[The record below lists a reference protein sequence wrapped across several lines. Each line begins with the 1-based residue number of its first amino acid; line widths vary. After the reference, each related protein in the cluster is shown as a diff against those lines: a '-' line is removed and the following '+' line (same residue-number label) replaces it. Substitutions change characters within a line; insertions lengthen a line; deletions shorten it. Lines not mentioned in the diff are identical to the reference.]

1 MVTKAGTAGNKQSS
15 ERSVKKQSKEKSK
28 QIIIEMSPQIN
39 GPLAIRG
46 TQQSEQQ
53 IEPYTS
59 RNQQT
64 NISSKTRFIG
74 KHSRDNRLSIFL
86 NHRNSNVP
94 NELLGLV
101 RINRDALHLINEKGA
116 VVIVGVMARLLC
128 DHGLQFS
135 EHFIYQKE
143 TPIYPQKAAVSCA
156 EIELVDGVLGD
167 AVLPDEF
174 HRGFKLKL
182 PNALPPSCI
191 FLSPD
196 TSMGP
201 GITGDSPWGLTYY
214 LYAYLSTQ
222 PHHRKSS
229 KVFLSFTRALPT
241 NTAELVKETTPPA
254 TTVTRSSNPLSL
266 SVGSSKPLSLTAA
279 LDRVFFHTGEQMAV
293 HVRID
298 NPRSI
303 NFTGVRITL
312 KQIITT
318 RALNQAR
325 QIIKVPLA
333 TYEFRYIDANGNFKR
348 SPDPSGCNPKDFPF
362 IIDTLRVNLKPGSN
376 LQHVA
381 VESLF
386 PRNSIKSLILCP
398 SFSQTY
404 EMQDNPLKYFAI
416 EYYMNVHVVLPWGS
430 NLIAKLPFIVA
441 SKGVNEADTMNTVTI
456 DNLASFNPQEE
467 KTEIDDEPVEPGTL
481 KQQQQRLE
489 KSYPTAPVHVSVD
502 YKIVK
507 CDMERALK
515 ILEAIRQKRPVV
527 PVGSFEKMRRTWTRE
542 YSEAFQ
548 EFSSGVDN
556 LRNLLD
562 IITNGTSSSGSKY
575 VTGYTIELV
584 RSIADRFVPLYNRF
598 LPSHAEH
605 AQVLEDALS
614 QCLDTFELVLMK
626 FHLLATEMGERDAQ
640 PIEAVE
646 VNLDD
651 LLEMLE
657 DRLRKE
663 LDKLTLIIP
672 GMVEWRWF
680 LEELYYRKS
689 SSEQEPPSPSSN
701 QNNDLEMVK
710 LFQSFHSRLTESF
723 SDAQILPNEIFT
735 YAQFCFSRPA
745 MNIYAFDA
753 HYYYFRQAL
762 LVYYGNYPET
772 FLPFDK
778 ETPAGSKDDL
788 KTMRTRLNELR
799 EKLIQTML

>member
-1 MVTKAGTAGNKQSS
+1 M
-15 ERSVKKQSKEKSK
+15 
-28 QIIIEMSPQIN
+28 PQIN
-39 GPLAIRG
+39 GHLTVREAQSS
-46 TQQSEQQ
+46 QQRHQQ
-53 IEPYTS
+53 QVEPYTS
-59 RNQQT
+59 SKNS
-64 NISSKTRFIG
+64 NNYSSSRTRFIG

-86 NHRNSNVP
+86 NHRNSNAP

-143 TPIYPQKAAVSCA
+143 TPIYPPPAAVSCP
-156 EIELVDGVLGD
+156 EIEFVQGVLGD

-182 PNALPPSCI
+182 PAALPPSCI

-229 KVFLSFTRALPT
+229 KVFLSFTRAMPS
-241 NTAELVKETTPPA
+241 NPAELVKETTPPA
-254 TTVTRSSNPLSL
+254 VIVTRSSNPLSL
-266 SVGSSKPLSLTAA
+266 STNSKPLSLNAA
-279 LDRVFFHTGEQMAV
+279 LDRAFFHTGDQMAV

-298 NPRSI
+298 NPRLI

-312 KQIITT
+312 KQLITT

-325 QIIKVPLA
+325 QVIKVPLA
-333 TYEFRYIDANGNFKR
+333 AYEFRYIDANGKFQR
-348 SPDPSGCNPKDFPF
+348 SPTASGCEPKDFPF
-362 IIDTLRVNLKPGSN
+362 IIDTLRVNLKPGSC

-398 SFSQTY
+398 SFAQTY
-404 EMQDNPLKYFAI
+404 EMQDNPLKYFSV

-430 NLIAKLPFIVA
+430 NLIAKLPFIVT
-441 SKGVNEADTMNTVTI
+441 SHGVQESDSTNVTATI
-456 DNLASFNPQEE
+456 DNLATFNPQE
-467 KTEIDDEPVEPGTL
+467 KVEIDDEPVAPETF
-481 KQQQQRLE
+481 KREQQLQV
-489 KSYPTAPVHVSVD
+489 KSENPLNSVVSVD

-515 ILEAIRQKRPVV
+515 IIETASRQSTKNISNS
-527 PVGSFEKMRRTWTRE
+527 GSFEQMRRTWVRE
-542 YSEAFQ
+542 FTEAF
-548 EFSSGVDN
+548 ESFKTGVDG
-556 LRNLLD
+556 LKNLLE
-562 IITNGTSSSGSKY
+562 IITSGISSNGIKYNSGFP
-575 VTGYTIELV
+575 IELA
-584 RSIADRFVPLYNRF
+584 RLITENFVPLYKRF
-598 LPSHAEH
+598 LPCHAEH
-605 AQVLEDALS
+605 CQVLEDALF
-614 QCLDTFELVLMK
+614 QCLDTLELSLMK
-626 FHLLATEMGERDAQ
+626 FHLLATEKCSCSDSVV
-640 PIEAVE
+640 PLDSVE

-651 LLEMLE
+651 LYEILEE
-657 DRLRKE
+657 RLRKE
-663 LDKLTLIIP
+663 LEKLTLIIP

-680 LEELYYRKS
+680 LEELFYRKS
-689 SSEQEPPSPSSN
+689 QSQEFSQSER
-701 QNNDLEMVK
+701 NNHDDLEMAK
-710 LFQSFHSRLTESF
+710 LFQSIHSRLTESF

-735 YAQFCFSRPA
+735 YAQYCFNKSSMTLPA
-745 MNIYAFDA
+745 FNA
-753 HYYYFRQAL
+753 HYFYFRQAL

-772 FLPFDK
+772 FLPFDD
-778 ETPAGSKDDL
+778 ENPRTSGDL
-788 KTMRTRLNELR
+788 KTMRTKLNELR
-799 EKLIQTML
+799 EQLIHSML